1 MAATEI
7 DATSSPPPPPPPSP
21 DAEAPTPTPTLNLA
35 DRLRAMLARLD
46 NQQKILLM
54 VTSAIIVALVVVSA
68 LWFHEEE
75 YRVLFSNLSERDG
88 GAIIA
93 ALEQQSIPYKFGPNA
108 SSILIPAE
116 RVYDV
121 RLRLATQGLPKGGNV
136 GFELMENQKFGIS
149 QFAEQINYQRALEGE
164 LSKTIQSIA
173 AVQDSRVHL
182 AIPKPTVF
190 VREELKPSASI
201 FLSLYPGRSLEPAQ
215 IAGIQNLVAASV
227 SQLSPSNV
235 TIIDQN
241 GALLSQLK
249 NKLLEAGLD
258 PTQLKYVQEIEA
270 IAIKRIEDILLPIV
284 GKGNSRVQVA
294 ADIDFSETEQTA
306 ETHRPNTTPPDIAI
320 RSQQTSESST
330 RSPSA
335 QGVPGALTNQPP
347 VPANAPIESPPGEA
361 GEPPQPPLN
370 TRKESRT
377 NYEVDRTIRYTKQS
391 IGVIRRLS
399 TAVVINYRR
408 DARGVPRAL
417 PEAEIRQIDGLV
429 REAMGFNAERG
440 DSVSVANASFTAA
453 TEAPEIP
460 FWKNPESLAILRDMF
475 KYLLIALIVAYLI
488 FKVIRPLV
496 KVMLKDPEE
505 EKRKREKEEEEAKEK
520 AREEE
525 EAHAQAQAQAQA
537 QEQGQG
543 PGPGP
548 EKQGAETSQ
557 AIETSALGGE
567 ASATGLGHAQGDS
580 LSLPE
585 FAAAASYDQ
594 MLVQVRNIAKNDPRA
609 IANIIKDWTGSNAN
623 N

>member
-7 DATSSPPPPPPPSP
+7 DATGSPPPPPPSP

-93 ALEQQSIPYKFGPNA
+93 ALEQQSIPYKFGANA
-108 SSILIPAE
+108 SSILIPAD

-201 FLSLYPGRSLEPAQ
+201 FLNLYPGRLLEPSQ

-241 GALLSQLK
+241 GVLLSQLK
-249 NKLLEAGLD
+249 NKLLEIGLD

-320 RSQQTSESST
+320 RSQQTSEAST

-417 PEAEIRQIDGLV
+417 PEAEVRQIDGLV

-475 KYLLIALIVAYLI
+475 KYLLITLIVAYLI

-505 EKRKREKEEEEAKEK
+505 EKRKKEKEEEEAKEK

-525 EAHAQAQAQAQA
+525 EAQAKTQAQAQAQS
-537 QEQGQG
+537 QGQG
-543 PGPGP
+543 Q
-548 EKQGAETSQ
+548 EKQGAEASKTTEAAVSG
-557 AIETSALGGE
+557 EGMSA
-567 ASATGLGHAQGDS
+567 APDQGHVQGDS
-580 LSLPE
+580 LSLPD

-609 IANIIKDWTGSNAN
+609 IANIIMDWTGSNAN